1 MKRVISIFVAV
12 VSVLTIMISAVSCS
26 AEEFWT
32 QMTCEHK
39 YDTETITVDPTC
51 SAEGEKELTCSI
63 CGYVDKEKVEKS
75 AHEYEVVPAKEAT
88 CRETGLTDYK
98 KCIECGFVE
107 IEPTVIPVKGH
118 TIAYHDAVKATCLE
132 NGLTQGKYC
141 TVCDEVF
148 EVQQYI
154 SPLGHSLVVVKGTPA
169 TCEKAGLTDGV
180 FCENCDVVYN
190 EQVEIPAV
198 GHKDLDGDA
207 ICDVCNEEI
216 YDELLAMYNSANVIE
231 RDAVE
236 GETFTEPFVLRL
248 YRRTYVNELDN
259 ECSETYVGLYSEAGG
274 SFYFYL
280 LVEQP
285 EQIFLEESNGNFVS
299 IAFTGEFAY
308 IYYGTHVDFYIGNQF
323 SVYVTVKESVL
334 DSDYNETIVE
344 RVESKVI
351 TGEKSFSFITPAS
364 SGNIKILSLPN

>member
-26 AEEFWT
+26 AEEIWT
-32 QMTCEHK
+32 QLTCEHK

-51 SAEGEKELTCSI
+51 SKEGEKELTCSL
-63 CGYVDKEKVEKS
+63 CGYIKKEKVEKS
-75 AHEYEVVPAKEAT
+75 AHEYEIVPAKEAT

-107 IEPTVIPVKGH
+107 IDPTVIPVKGH

-132 NGLTQGKYC
+132 SGLTQGKYC
-141 TVCDEVF
+141 TVCGEVF

-154 SPLGHSLVVVKGTPA
+154 SPLGHSLVVKKGTPA

-180 FCENCDVVYN
+180 YCENCDVVYN

-198 GHKDLDGDA
+198 GHKDLDGDI

-216 YDELLAMYNSANVIE
+216 YDELLVMYNSANVIE

-248 YRRTYVNELDN
+248 YRRKYINDMNNENEETYMGVY
-259 ECSETYVGLYSEAGG
+259 SETG
-274 SFYFYL
+274 SFDFFL
-280 LVEQP
+280 LVSKP
-285 EQIFLEESNGNFVS
+285 EQIFLVEDDGDFVS

-308 IYYGTHVDFYIGNQF
+308 KDYGTHVDFYIGNQF
-323 SVYVTVKESVL
+323 SVYVTVNETVY
-334 DSDYNETIVE
+334 DSDYNDTLVE
-344 RVESKVI
+344 KVESTVI
-351 TGEKSFSFITPAS
+351 TGEKSLSFVTPAS